1 MEKIDILMAT
11 YNGAEYVREQIDSIL
26 NQTYTD
32 FNLIISDDNSTD
44 NTYDILKEYSKIDK
58 RIILYKQSR
67 NLGYVRNFEFL
78 LNKVSSKFYM
88 LCDQDDVWLPEKIE
102 VYYNKMKDEKLDFV
116 FGDLEIVDKDLNT
129 VSKSF
134 VRKKRLFYKIKKFTD
149 FRLEYLYNCVT
160 GCTIMAKSN
169 LLSKVLPI
177 PKESKYII
185 HDYWIALNYT
195 LLGNVGFI
203 DKPYIKYRQHE
214 NNQVGSRRYS
224 DSLKT
229 FDDIR
234 NLFIDVKI
242 DLFKTYINNGKNFSD
257 ELKVM
262 NNNALK
268 YFIRVKSKKNINF
281 KNWIVFHKLYKNE
294 RIDKYIIFFLIMN
307 VPIVSKGIYNV
318 IKIIKK

>member
-1 MEKIDILMAT
+1 
-11 YNGAEYVREQIDSIL
+11 
-26 NQTYTD
+26 
-32 FNLIISDDNSTD
+32 
-44 NTYDILKEYSKIDK
+44 
-58 RIILYKQSR
+58 
-67 NLGYVRNFEFL
+67 
-78 LNKVSSKFYM
+78 
-88 LCDQDDVWLPEKIE
+88 
-102 VYYNKMKDEKLDFV
+102 MKDEKLDLV

-149 FRLEYLYNCVT
+149 FRLEYLYNCAT

-214 NNQVGSRRYS
+214 NNQVGSRRHS
-224 DSLKT
+224 DSLKN

-242 DLFKTYINNGKNFSD
+242 DLFKTYINNGKNFND